1 MTEFYRYHYKEEYAQ
16 VKGIVFSYSVIPD
29 AIKVVHDR
37 IEEFIAAYQYKVI
50 SGEYKNTSLQD
61 TEEIISISL
70 WTRAK
75 SSLLKRKVVKR
86 KPVKAK
92 LKPVKKDVVKKFEDG
107 LYSPPDSEQMKF
119 SDD

>member
-1 MTEFYRYHYKEEYAQ
+1 MKEFYKYHYREEYEQ
-16 VKGIVFSYSVIPD
+16 IKGIVFSYSVVSD

-50 SGEYKNTSLQD
+50 TGEYKNMSLQD

-75 SSLLKRKVVKR
+75 SSLINRKVVKR
-86 KPVKAK
+86 KSLKKK

-107 LYSPPDSEQMKF
+107 LYSPPESEQMRYPE
-119 SDD
+119 D

>member
-16 VKGIVFSYSVIPD
+16 IKGIVFSYSVVPD

-37 IEEFIAAYQYKVI
+37 IEEFIAAYQYKVV

-75 SSLLKRKVVKR
+75 SALIKRRVVKR
-86 KPVKAK
+86 KPVKTK
-92 LKPVKKDVVKKFEDG
+92 LKPTEKDVVKKFADS
-107 LYSPPDSEQMKF
+107 LYTPPESEQMKF
-119 SDD
+119 PND